1 MLACFEKKMKMCR
14 GEPLLGFF
22 FYKKKIDDKI
32 FISILDMLEV
42 NFVIFIYLF
51 SINLSRSHDSDCGFN
66 RLNRVDTSS

>member
-22 FYKKKIDDKI
+22 FYKKIDDKI

-42 NFVIFIYLF
+42 SFVIFIYLF